1 MGMTTRC
8 IRPYRNQAEGE
19 VGAKGGGSGPAAS
32 SHTATDSNTP
42 SGGREGGGG
51 PNPQLNNSP
60 KLPSPGGTKI
70 RQPNGRQ
77 SDAPQE
83 LAPNELATNPSRRE
97 IGARLP
103 SPGTARV
110 REYIDTAGSG
120 EGKRRAPRRVREV
133 EEETAR
139 GSRRVRLKRGC
150 LLQA

>member
-1 MGMTTRC
+1 MRTIG

-19 VGAKGGGSGPAAS
+19 VGAKGGGSGPAPS
-32 SHTATDSNTP
+32 SHTATDSNPP
-42 SGGREGGGG
+42 SGGRRGGGQ
-51 PNPQLNNSP
+51 NPQLNDSP
-60 KLPSPGGTKI
+60 KLPSPGGTKA

-133 EEETAR
+133 EEETPR
-139 GSRRVRLKRGC
+139 GS
-150 LLQA
+150 